1 MEVHSAI
8 WLYRDNVRCPVCKGK
23 FKPVDLEGFKYPGVE
38 IPKPFLMF
46 MWFAKGGPNCC
57 SKECAKH
64 WQAEATSPEKSKSM
78 S

>member
-1 MEVHSAI
+1 MAI
-8 WLYRDNVRCPVCKGK
+8 WLYRDDVRCPVCKGK
-23 FKPVDLEGFKYPGVE
+23 FKAVDLDDFEYPGVE

-57 SKECAKH
+57 SEECAKH
-64 WQAEATSPEKSKSM
+64 WLAEVMSLEGSKSV